1 MRERGGGDRDVTKDY
16 GRHMAIS
23 LTQSAATR
31 VKSFLEKRGHG
42 VGLRI
47 GVRKSG
53 CSGWAYTI
61 DYADAVEASDVVFDG
76 AGVKVIVDND
86 SLELIDGTEVDFVK
100 DGLNEAF
107 KFRNPNVKGECG
119 CGESFTV

>member
-1 MRERGGGDRDVTKDY
+1 MR
-16 GRHMAIS
+16 
-23 LTQSAATR
+23 
-31 VKSFLEKRGHG
+31 SFLEKRGRG

-53 CSGWAYTI
+53 CSGYAYTI
-61 DYADAVEASDVVFDG
+61 DYADAIDADDVVFDRD
-76 AGVKVIVDND
+76 GVKVIVDPK
-86 SLELIDGTEVDFVK
+86 SLGLIDGTEVDFVK

>member
-1 MRERGGGDRDVTKDY
+1 
-16 GRHMAIS
+16 MAIS
-23 LTQSAATR
+23 LTSSAATR
-31 VKSFLEKRGHG
+31 VRSFLEKRGSG

-61 DYADAVEASDVVFDG
+61 DYADSVEPDDVVFDRE
-76 AGVKVIVDND
+76 GVKVIVDND

>member
-1 MRERGGGDRDVTKDY
+1 
-16 GRHMAIS
+16 MAIS
-23 LTQSAATR
+23 LTQNAATR
-31 VKSFLEKRGHG
+31 VRSFLEKRGRG

-53 CSGWAYTI
+53 CSGFAYTI
-61 DYADAVEASDVVFDG
+61 DYADGVEAGDVVFDRD
-76 AGVKVIVDND
+76 GVKVIVDNG
-86 SLELIDGTEVDFVK
+86 SLGLIDGTEVDFVK